1 MGLNG
6 FHKEEEVKAP
16 SNSITDVT
24 GSALCSQRIMGL
36 EVFLSV
42 TIPEGIL
49 AILRGN

>member
-16 SNSITDVT
+16 S
-24 GSALCSQRIMGL
+24 IMGL

-42 TIPEGIL
+42 SIPEGIL
-49 AILRGN
+49 AKLCGN